1 MHGKITIRKM
11 KIEDYEKVIKLW
23 TSVEGVALS
32 DADEKEEISLFLN
45 RNSGLSFVA
54 EGDDKVIGAIL
65 CGHDGRRGY
74 LHHLAVDAQY
84 RGNKIGRNLVEH
96 CLIKLKEEGIRK
108 CHLFVFANNQQGMNF
123 WSHIGFHKREDIN
136 IFSMNV

>member
-1 MHGKITIRKM
+1 MNKKFIIREM
-11 KIEDYEKVIKLW
+11 KIEDYETVVKIW
-23 TSVEGVALS
+23 TSVEGVVLS
-32 DADEKEEISLFLN
+32 DADAKDEISLFLN
-45 RNSGLSFVA
+45 RNSGFSFVA
-54 EGDDKVIGAIL
+54 AESDKVIGAIL

-74 LHHLAVDAQY
+74 LHHLAVEAQY
-84 RGNKIGRNLVEH
+84 RGNKLGKKLVEH

-108 CHLFVFANNQQGMNF
+108 CHLFVLENNQQGMDF